1 MCHMDLFFS
10 FLCYIFIKNEGDEL
24 YQWSPNKKK
33 FNGIRPMEVELLTA
47 VPIFMRLRMFNY

>member
-1 MCHMDLFFS
+1 MDLFFS
-10 FLCYIFIKNEGDEL
+10 NIRCTFIKNEGDEL

-47 VPIFMRLRMFNY
+47 VPIFIY